1 MIDFLSSGAL
11 SIFAFVFVISV
22 VVVIHELG
30 HYGAGRFFGVHAET
44 FSIGFG
50 PTLGAWRDRT
60 GTLWRVAALPL
71 GGYVKFK
78 GDLNAAS
85 TPDDGIDHHHP
96 DADAVMHLKPV
107 WQRAIIVAAGPAANF
122 LLAII
127 LFTVLGLANGEQSY
141 TNTVTEVVEGSAAQ
155 EAGFQVGDQFLA
167 VDGQRIE
174 GDGDF
179 EAYIAVRAAQPIVI
193 QVLREGRVADVTATP
208 RRTMVEDR
216 FGGERPLGQLGVRFV
231 RTPTGQRV
239 CCTLLQAPGY
249 GVSQTIEAS
258 SMIVSFIGRL
268 ITGNASLELM
278 NGPLGIATISGQVA
292 NAAVDPSMVN
302 EDAPQTAAGE
312 RLRRL
317 VIGLLTL
324 SALLSVTL
332 GLMNLLPI
340 PVLDGGHLVYYAYEA
355 ITQRP
360 PSPAFQEAG
369 FRLGLVLIIGMM
381 VVATW
386 NDLSYLRGLFS

>member
-1 MIDFLSSGAL
+1 MIDFLGSGAL
-11 SIFAFVFVISV
+11 SILAFVFVISL

-30 HYGAGRFFGVHAET
+30 HYWAGRTFGVHAET

-50 PTLGAWRDRT
+50 PTLGAWRDRA
-60 GTLWRVAALPL
+60 GTIWRVAALPL
-71 GGYVKFK
+71 GGYVKFR

-85 TPDDGIDHHHP
+85 RPDDGVDRSHP
-96 DADAVMHLKPV
+96 QAETVMHLKPV

-122 LLAII
+122 LLAIL
-127 LFTVLGLANGEQSY
+127 LFGALGLANGERLY
-141 TNTVTEVVEGSAAQ
+141 INTVADIVIDSAAE
-155 EAGFQVGDQFLA
+155 EAGFQAGDQLLA
-167 VDGQRIE
+167 LDGQVIQ
-174 GDGDF
+174 GNGDF
-179 EAYIAVRAAQPIVI
+179 ESYVAVRAGQPIEVR
-193 QVLREGRVADVTATP
+193 VLREGRVAYLTATP
-208 RRTMVEDR
+208 RRTMVEDS
-216 FGGERPLGQLGVRFV
+216 FGGERPLGQLGIRFT
-231 RTPTGQRV
+231 RTPTGERV

-249 GVSQTIEAS
+249 GVSQTAETAT
-258 SMIVSFIGRL
+258 MIVSFIGRL

-292 NAAVDPSMVN
+292 NAAVDAPSA
-302 EDAPQTAAGE
+302 DDAAPQVGLAQRIW
-312 RLRRL
+312 RLT
-317 VIGLLTL
+317 IGLLTL

-360 PSPAFQEAG
+360 PSPALQEAG
-369 FRLGLVLIIGMM
+369 FRIGLVLIIGMM